1 MNIPVSRL
9 ESDSGFSL
17 GRGAEITRD
26 EVKFTKFV
34 QKLRNKFNT
43 LFNDLLKTQL
53 ILKGVIA
60 EEDWQGIK
68 ENLSYNYMKDVH
80 YAEMRDMDVLR
91 ERLDILNT
99 MEPYIGDW
107 FSKEYVQKHVFRM
120 TQEEIAKM
128 DRQINKEPE
137 PEDHEPLDNPM
148 DKDGASVPAK
158 GPGF

>member
-9 ESDSGFSL
+9 ESDTGFSL

-43 LFNDLLKTQL
+43 LFNDILKTQL

-60 EEDWQGIK
+60 EEDWQEIK
-68 ENLSYNYMKDVH
+68 ENLKYSYMKDGH

-91 ERLDILNT
+91 ERLDILNS

-120 TQEEIAKM
+120 TQMEIEKM

-137 PEDHEPLDNPM
+137 PDDHEPIANPM
-148 DKDGASVPAK
+148 DPDGPAAPAV
-158 GPGF
+158 GPGG